1 MSQHTPTIAI
11 VGAGMGGLAAAG
23 TLRLAGM
30 SVQVYEQAPQFER
43 IGAGIQMMPNSM
55 KVLRRIGIEDRLRRV
70 SFQPYSHLNRE
81 WDTGKVMRE
90 LPMPESLFGA
100 PYLCMH
106 RADLHEA
113 LASVVPDGIV
123 HLNKKL
129 AGLDQAGGQV
139 TLAFADGTRA
149 QADAVVGADGVHSVV
164 RDIIIGPDA
173 PIHKGRI
180 AYRAVFPSA
189 LLQDP
194 DVVGRSR
201 TKWWGL
207 DRHIVIYYTTAER
220 SQVYFV
226 TSVPEPAEWLTR
238 ESWSAKGDVKEL
250 RKAYESFHPEVR
262 AVLDACPDCHKWAI
276 LEREPLPRWSDGR
289 VVLLGDACHPM
300 TPYMAQGAATSIED
314 AAILARCLQEV
325 DGQDIEGA
333 FQRYE
338 AHRKP
343 RTSRIQAISS
353 ANTWMKGGDGDTSW
367 LYGYDAW
374 NVPLTPAESY
384 AETL

>member
-1 MSQHTPTIAI
+1 
-11 VGAGMGGLAAAG
+11 
-23 TLRLAGM
+23 
-30 SVQVYEQAPQFER
+30 
-43 IGAGIQMMPNSM
+43 MMPNSM

-70 SFQPYSHLNRE
+70 SFEPYSHLNRE
-81 WDTGKVMRE
+81 SDTGQVIRE
-90 LPMPESLFGA
+90 LPMPESMFGA

-129 AGLDQAGGQV
+129 VGLDQTGGQV
-139 TLAFADGTRA
+139 KLAFADGTRA
-149 QADAVVGADGVHSVV
+149 QADAVVGAEGVPSVV
-164 RDIIIGPDA
+164 RDIIIGPVA
-173 PIHKGRI
+173 PLHKGRI
-180 AYRAVFPSA
+180 AYRAVFSSA
-189 LLQDP
+189 LMKDP
-194 DVVGRSR
+194 DIPGRSR

-207 DRHIVIYYTTAER
+207 DRHIVIYYTTPDR

-238 ESWSAKGDVKEL
+238 ESWSAMGDVKEL
-250 RKAYESFHPEVR
+250 RKEYEAFHPEVR
-262 AVLDACPDCHKWAI
+262 MVLEACPDCHKWAI
-276 LEREPLPRWSDGR
+276 LEREPLPRWSDER

-325 DGQDIEGA
+325 NGEDIEGA